1 MTYPPQIQPYPI
13 HQHPGPLP
21 VGPMPVG
28 HLPNPFPFHHQ
39 PAVSPVYQQQHQ
51 QPEVGFQNPPLF
63 PGSCPYPRATSTSM
77 TTTSIDGLPVII
89 RKYEQ

>member
-1 MTYPPQIQPYPI
+1 
-13 HQHPGPLP
+13 
-21 VGPMPVG
+21 
-28 HLPNPFPFHHQ
+28 
-39 PAVSPVYQQQHQ
+39 VSPVYQQQHQ